1 MKNILKCTIYI
12 IIFLVVTLKLNG
24 SPSLYQDIYPEL
36 NLGTYNLIQAISG
49 GILVVMFIWLLSL
62 VKNLK

>member
-1 MKNILKCTIYI
+1 MKNILKCIIYV
-12 IIFLVVTLKLNG
+12 IIFLFVTIKLNG
-24 SPSLYQDIYPEL
+24 APSLYQDIYTEL

>member
-24 SPSLYQDIYPEL
+24 SPSLYQDIYPGL
-36 NLGTYNLIQAISG
+36 DMGKINTVQAICG
-49 GILVVMFIWLLSL
+49 GILTCMGIWLLSL
-62 VKNLK
+62 AKNLK

>member
-24 SPSLYQDIYPEL
+24 APSLYQEIYPGL
-36 NLGTYNLIQAISG
+36 DMGKINIVQAISG
-49 GILVVMFIWLLSL
+49 GILTCMFIWLLSL

>member
-1 MKNILKCTIYI
+1 MKNILKYTIYT

-24 SPSLYQDIYPEL
+24 SPSLYQDIYTEL

-49 GILVVMFIWLLSL
+49 GILGVMFIWLLSL